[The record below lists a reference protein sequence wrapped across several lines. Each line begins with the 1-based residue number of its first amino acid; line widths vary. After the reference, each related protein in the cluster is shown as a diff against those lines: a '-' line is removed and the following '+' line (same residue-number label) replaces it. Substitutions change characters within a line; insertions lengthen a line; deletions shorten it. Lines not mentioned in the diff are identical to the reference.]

1 MTTTEAPFDVAALRS
16 FAERLLGAA
25 GLPAASAESVA
36 RVLVEADLLG
46 HSTHGLAL
54 LADYVEE
61 LAEGRMEKS
70 GEPQSLSDTGVVA
83 AWDARRLPGIWTT
96 ELAIADAAERARRF
110 GIGAIALRRS
120 HHIACLAA
128 FLERPAREGLAVLIF
143 SSDPAESRVV
153 PAGGASPVLMPDP
166 IAAGLPAE
174 PDPVL
179 IDIST
184 SITTMGLANRARRQ
198 GHRLPGEWLLSPDGK
213 PTNDPAVIAAG
224 GSLLPVGGLDHG
236 HKGFGLGLLVEMLT
250 QGLAGYG
257 RADQPTDWGAAVLV
271 LALDPAAFGGREA
284 FLQQSNFIAAACRA
298 ATPLVAGVPVRLP
311 GAAGLARKRA
321 ALAEGLRL
329 SGDIIAALSD
339 LSARMGV
346 AMPARLGQDRAEL
359 GSC

>member
-1 MTTTEAPFDVAALRS
+1 MTTTDPRFDATALRS
-16 FAERLLGAA
+16 FGERVLTKA
-25 GLPAASAESVA
+25 GLPAQPAESVA
-36 RVLVEADLLG
+36 RILVEADLLG
-46 HSTHGLAL
+46 HTTHGLTL

-61 LAEGRMEKS
+61 IIEDRMERA
-70 GEPQSLSDTGVVA
+70 GEPLSLSDTGVVA
-83 AWDARRLPGIWTT
+83 TWDARRLPGIWTT
-96 ELAIADAAERARRF
+96 ELAIASAVERARRS
-110 GIGAIALRRS
+110 GIGAVALQRS

-128 FLERPAREGLAVLIF
+128 FLERPAREGFAVLVF
-143 SSDPAESRVV
+143 SSDPAESRVA

-184 SITTMGLANRARRQ
+184 SITTMGLTNRAKRQ
-198 GHRLPGEWLLSPDGK
+198 QRRLPGQWLLSPDGK
-213 PTNDPAVIAAG
+213 PTDDPNVVAAG

-250 QGLAGYG
+250 QGLSGHG
-257 RADQPTDWGAAVLV
+257 RADRPTDWGAAVLA
-271 LALDPAAFGGREA
+271 LAVDPAAFGGHDA
-284 FLQQSNFIAAACRA
+284 FLRQSSFIADACRA
-298 ATPLVAGVPVRLP
+298 ARPLTAGIPVRLP

-329 SGDIIAALSD
+329 GGEIAASLSD

-346 AMPARLGQDRAEL
+346 AMPARLGQ
-359 GSC
+359 G